1 MTPAS
6 AKDLQ
11 KLGYEC
17 VIETGAGAAA
27 GFNDKTYKDAGVEV
41 VKTAAALFKA
51 ADVVAKVRPPEDVE
65 IKRLREVE
73 LAITDDPLA
82 REAGIENTRDAR
94 RQKAKRGGKQ
104 KVPHGEPKAPHGEL
118 VEPWSNLNI
127 ISIFFIMTT
136 LRQAQGDRV

>member
-1 MTPAS
+1 MIYGGLSVKIGTPKEIFEGENRVAMTPAS

-65 IKRLREVE
+65 IKRLREGQT
-73 LAITDDPLA
+73 L
-82 REAGIENTRDAR
+82 
-94 RQKAKRGGKQ
+94 
-104 KVPHGEPKAPHGEL
+104 
-118 VEPWSNLNI
+118 
-127 ISIFFIMTT
+127 ISPIAT
-136 LRQAQGDRV
+136 AAC